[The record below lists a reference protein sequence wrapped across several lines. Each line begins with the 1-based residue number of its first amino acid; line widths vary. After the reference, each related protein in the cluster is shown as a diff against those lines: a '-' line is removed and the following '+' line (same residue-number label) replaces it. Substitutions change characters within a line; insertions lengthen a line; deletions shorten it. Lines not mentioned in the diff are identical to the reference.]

1 MRPMARM
8 LLAFYA
14 LLLGVTFAL
23 QMVFDGQVTALFAPS
38 PQGHVEVDF
47 ALGLATGLA
56 LVWLSQWAALRVPAF
71 RDMSEALSEILRPLS
86 HRDVLAQAFFSALAE
101 ELFFRGFLQPR
112 LGLHVTSLLFGLVHF
127 PRDRRLRIWQPM
139 GIALGYLLGWMFLAR
154 GSIVAPFLTHFA
166 VNYFNMHFVLARRET
181 A

>member
-14 LLLGVTFAL
+14 VLLGVTFAL
-23 QMVFDGQVTALFAPS
+23 QMVFDGHVTALFVPS

-47 ALGLATGLA
+47 ALGLSTGLA
-56 LVWLSQWAALRVPAF
+56 LVWLSQWAAQRVPAF
-71 RDMSEALSEILRPLS
+71 RDMSEALAEILRPLS

-112 LGLHVTSLLFGLVHF
+112 LGLHVTSLLFGFVHF

-166 VNYFNMHFVLARRET
+166 VNYFNMHFVLAKRET